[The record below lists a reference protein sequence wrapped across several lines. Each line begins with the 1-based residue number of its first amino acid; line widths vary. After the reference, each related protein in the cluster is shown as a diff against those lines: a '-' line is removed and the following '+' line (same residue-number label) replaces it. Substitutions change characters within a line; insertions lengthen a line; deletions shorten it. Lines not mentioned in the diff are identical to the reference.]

1 MGGEKG
7 VRHLPCK
14 CLDAKLDGEDVES
27 KDDDPEVEV
36 HTRGEKALT
45 HWVEEEGK
53 SGKAGAGGEH
63 TEEEEQPDSHVD
75 EEPGHQ
81 KVGHEAEQ
89 VDGHGEVVAGEV
101 FSALAWRINF
111 VGSSAVFWS
120 KYLQQE
126 LLGKGEPGKM
136 LKTRDTEDEH
146 KGLIDF
152 RTSERNLEQ
161 VLRSLDPPVP
171 VTSAS
176 SILFCRLQS
185 PLPLKKDRALWSNNH
200 AKQSKEGEGAGDD
213 RNNPEVGESE
223 GSGNQEDPKDED

>member
-14 CLDAKLDGEDVES
+14 CLDAKLDGEHVES
-27 KDDDPEVEV
+27 KDDDPEVKV

-53 SGKAGAGGEH
+53 SGKAGASGEH

-81 KVGHEAEQ
+81 KVGQEAEQ
-89 VDGHGEVVAGEV
+89 VDGHGKVVAGEV

-111 VGSSAVFWS
+111 GGNSAVFWS

-126 LLGKGEPGKM
+126 LLGKCESGKM
-136 LKTRDTEDEH
+136 LKTRDTEDED
-146 KGLIDF
+146 KGLVDF

-161 VLRSLDPPVP
+161 VLRGLDPPVP

-176 SILFCRLQS
+176 SILFYRRQS
-185 PLPLKKDRALWSNNH
+185 PLPLKEDRALRSNEH
-200 AKQSKEGEGAGDD
+200 AKESKEGKCAGDD
-213 RNNPEVGESE
+213 GNNPEVGESE
-223 GSGNQEDPKDED
+223 GSENQEDPEDED

>member
-14 CLDAKLDGEDVES
+14 RLDAKLDGEDVES
-27 KDDDPEVEV
+27 KDDDPEVYV
-36 HTRGEKALT
+36 QARGEKVLT

-53 SGKAGAGGEH
+53 SGNAGAGGEH

-81 KVGHEAEQ
+81 KVGQEAEQ
-89 VDGHGEVVAGEV
+89 VDGHGKVVAGEV

-111 VGSSAVFWS
+111 GGSGAVFWS
-120 KYLQQE
+120 KYLKQE
-126 LLGKGEPGKM
+126 LLGKCESGKM

-146 KGLIDF
+146 KRLIDF
-152 RTSERNLEQ
+152 WTSEMNPEQ
-161 VLRSLDPPVP
+161 ILCSLDPPIP

-185 PLPLKKDRALWSNNH
+185 PLPLKEDRALRSNEH
-200 AKQSKEGEGAGDD
+200 AKESKEGKGAGDD

-223 GSGNQEDPKDED
+223 GSQNQEDPEDED

>member
-81 KVGHEAEQ
+81 KVGQEAEQ

-126 LLGKGEPGKM
+126 LLGKCESGKM

-146 KGLIDF
+146 KRLIDF

-171 VTSAS
+171 VTTAS
-176 SILFCRLQS
+176 SILFCRL
-185 PLPLKKDRALWSNNH
+185 
-200 AKQSKEGEGAGDD
+200 
-213 RNNPEVGESE
+213 
-223 GSGNQEDPKDED
+223 

>member
-14 CLDAKLDGEDVES
+14 RLDAKLDGEDVES

-81 KVGHEAEQ
+81 KVGQEAEQ

-111 VGSSAVFWS
+111 VGSAVFWS

-126 LLGKGEPGKM
+126 LLGKCESGKM

-146 KGLIDF
+146 KRLIDF
-152 RTSERNLEQ
+152 WTSERNLEQ
-161 VLRSLDPPVP
+161 VLRSLEPPVP

-185 PLPLKKDRALWSNNH
+185 PLPLKEDRALRSNEH
-200 AKQSKEGEGAGDD
+200 AKESKEGEGAGDD
-213 RNNPEVGESE
+213 RNNPEVGKSES
-223 GSGNQEDPKDED
+223 SGNQEDPKDED

>member
-14 CLDAKLDGEDVES
+14 CLDAKLDGEHVES
-27 KDDDPEVEV
+27 KDDDSEVEV
-36 HTRGEKALT
+36 RTRGEKALT

-81 KVGHEAEQ
+81 KVGQEAEQ

-101 FSALAWRINF
+101 FFALAWRINF
-111 VGSSAVFWS
+111 VGGAVFWS

-126 LLGKGEPGKM
+126 LLGKCESGKM

-146 KGLIDF
+146 KGLVNF
-152 RTSERNLEQ
+152 RTSERNLKQ

-185 PLPLKKDRALWSNNH
+185 PLPLKEDRALRSNEH
-200 AKQSKEGEGAGDD
+200 AKESKEGEGAGDD

>member
-14 CLDAKLDGEDVES
+14 RLDAKLDGEHVES

-36 HTRGEKALT
+36 HTRGEKVLT

-81 KVGHEAEQ
+81 KVGQEAEQ
-89 VDGHGEVVAGEV
+89 VDGHGKVVAGEV

-111 VGSSAVFWS
+111 FGSAVFWS

-126 LLGKGEPGKM
+126 LLGKCESGKM
-136 LKTRDTEDEH
+136 LKTRDTEDEY
-146 KGLIDF
+146 KRFVNF
-152 RTSERNLEQ
+152 RTAERNLEQ

-185 PLPLKKDRALWSNNH
+185 PLPLKEDRALRSNEH
-200 AKQSKEGEGAGDD
+200 AKESKEGEGAGDD

-223 GSGNQEDPKDED
+223 GSENQEDPKDED

>member
-1 MGGEKG
+1 M
-7 VRHLPCK
+7 
-14 CLDAKLDGEDVES
+14 ES

-36 HTRGEKALT
+36 HTMGEKALT

-53 SGKAGAGGEH
+53 SGKASAGGEH

-81 KVGHEAEQ
+81 KVGQEAEQ

-101 FSALAWRINF
+101 FSALAWRISF
-111 VGSSAVFWS
+111 VGSAVFWS

-126 LLGKGEPGKM
+126 LLGKCESRKM

-146 KGLIDF
+146 KRLMDF
-152 RTSERNLEQ
+152 RTLERNLEQ

-185 PLPLKKDRALWSNNH
+185 PLPLKEDRTLRSNEH
-200 AKQSKEGEGAGDD
+200 AKESKEGEGAGDD
-213 RNNPEVGESE
+213 RNNPEVGKSES
-223 GSGNQEDPKDED
+223 SGNQEDPKDED

>member
-14 CLDAKLDGEDVES
+14 RLDAKLDGEDVES

-36 HTRGEKALT
+36 HTRGEKVLT

-81 KVGHEAEQ
+81 KVGQEAEQ

-111 VGSSAVFWS
+111 GGNSAVFWS

-136 LKTRDTEDEH
+136 LKTRDTEDEY
-146 KGLIDF
+146 KRFVNF
-152 RTSERNLEQ
+152 RTSERNLKQ
-161 VLRSLDPPVP
+161 VLGSLDPPVP

-185 PLPLKKDRALWSNNH
+185 PLPLKEDRALRSNEH
-200 AKQSKEGEGAGDD
+200 AKESKEGEGAGDD

-223 GSGNQEDPKDED
+223 GSGNQEDPEDED